1 MQNFDKYN
9 YNYEKYEKMSETEF
23 RLKVNE
29 IEVKLSEIGLSLIK
43 EYASGGLK
51 ALLLL
56 NGAAG
61 IAILAFLGNILGTEF
76 ERQIRG
82 IAWGLVFFSIGAF
95 FSTISWLFAYISQ
108 TYYNEADG
116 NDKMIKNGTFWRNTT
131 IVTVVVSGIAFLVGG
146 FLIFYVITSY

>member
-1 MQNFDKYN
+1 MRNFDN
-9 YNYEKYEKMSETEF
+9 HNYEKYKKMSEDEF
-23 RLKVNE
+23 RLRVAE
-29 IEVKLSEIGLSLIK
+29 LEVKISEVGLGLIK

-76 ERQIRG
+76 ERWIRG
-82 IAWGLVFFSIGAF
+82 IAWGLIFFSIGAF

-108 TYYNEADG
+108 TYYNEANG
-116 NDKMIKNGTFWRNTT
+116 NDKMIKNGTIWRNAT
-131 IVTVVVSGIAFLVGG
+131 VGAVVVSGIAFLVGG
-146 FLIFYVITSY
+146 YLIFYVITSY

>member
-1 MQNFDKYN
+1 MK
-9 YNYEKYEKMSETEF
+9 KMSETEF

-61 IAILAFLGNILGTEF
+61 
-76 ERQIRG
+76 
-82 IAWGLVFFSIGAF
+82 
-95 FSTISWLFAYISQ
+95 
-108 TYYNEADG
+108 
-116 NDKMIKNGTFWRNTT
+116 
-131 IVTVVVSGIAFLVGG
+131 
-146 FLIFYVITSY
+146 

>member
-1 MQNFDKYN
+1 MQNFDN
-9 YNYEKYEKMSETEF
+9 HNYEKYKKMSEDEF
-23 RLKVNE
+23 RLRVAE
-29 IEVKLSEIGLSLIK
+29 LEVKISEIGLGLIK

-76 ERQIRG
+76 ERWIRG

-108 TYYNEADG
+108 TYYNEANG
-116 NDKMIKNGTFWRNTT
+116 NDKMIKNGTIWRNAT
-131 IVTVVVSGIAFLVGG
+131 VGAVVVSGISFLVGG
-146 FLIFYVITSY
+146 YLIFYVVTSY